1 MTEEKKQPEPTMEE
15 ILASIRRIISED
27 SQNNGAAQP
36 AEPGVAAAPE
46 RLAPLRAQPPS
57 TDPRIVED
65 PPALRATRY
74 DEPVYGGYDEVSL
87 DAVPGADPA
96 ETPFDLTDTV
106 PGASSG
112 TEKHADPFANE
123 PVLDLTDEVR
133 DSESVMDLHHAVE
146 PELADRESSG
156 VEPVAPAR
164 LTVAEVSQRLST
176 APSPDGDAPLV
187 SSRAE
192 AATASALSRL
202 REATER
208 RHEPAPVVI
217 DDQQIETMIR
227 QRIDP
232 AVDEKLAPLLRERI
246 DALLSERLDAALR
259 ERLDTLLQDRVGPL
273 LDERLDPALRDRL
286 DAILQRR
293 VEPLLEERL
302 APALRERL
310 EPVLRERLDPILR
323 ERLDP
328 MLRDWFDRNLPDIV
342 ERVVAREIERLV
354 RQSGGS

>member
-27 SQNNGAAQP
+27 SQNNGAEWQ
-36 AEPGVAAAPE
+36 AEPTATASTE
-46 RLAPLRAQPPS
+46 RLTPLRAQPLS
-57 TDPRIVED
+57 TDPRIIDEASAPRV
-65 PPALRATRY
+65 TRY
-74 DEPVYGGYDEVSL
+74 DEPVYGGYDEAPP

-106 PGASSG
+106 PGASTGS
-112 TEKHADPFANE
+112 EKPANLFASD

-133 DSESVMDLHHAVE
+133 DTESVMDLHHAVD
-146 PELADRESSG
+146 PDPAHRETG
-156 VEPVAPAR
+156 AVEPAPPPR
-164 LTVAEVSQRLST
+164 LTVAEVGERLAT
-176 APSPDGDAPLV
+176 APAPVGDASLV

-192 AATASALSRL
+192 AATASAFSRL

-208 RHEPAPVVI
+208 HHEPAPLDI
-217 DDQQIETMIR
+217 SDEQIETMIR

-232 AVDEKLAPLLRERI
+232 ALDARLAPLLRERI
-246 DALLSERLDAALR
+246 DALLGERLDAALR
-259 ERLDTLLQDRVGPL
+259 ERLDMNLHDRIGPL
-273 LDERLDPALRDRL
+273 LDDRLDPALRERL
-286 DAILQRR
+286 DAALQRR

-328 MLRDWFDRNLPDIV
+328 MLRDWFDRNLPDLV